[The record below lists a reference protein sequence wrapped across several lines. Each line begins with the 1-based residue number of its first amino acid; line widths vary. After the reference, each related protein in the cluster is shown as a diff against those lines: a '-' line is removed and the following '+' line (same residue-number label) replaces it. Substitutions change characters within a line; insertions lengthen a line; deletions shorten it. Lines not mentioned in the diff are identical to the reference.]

1 MKLYLYAG
9 LLRPLQN
16 MNYQLPC
23 IVKDSLTRSS
33 GIKGNRL
40 IPGSCRYYVTSSALI
55 IQNDPLEDKGN
66 MRTNHG
72 SDQSEKHI
80 RKISSHADGQS
91 RDPSDREKDSDQ
103 ENVKEID
110 DNHLNIDNIQPQS
123 SPAEN
128 DDEDIG
134 DERDLLTT
142 IFEDQEPYMD
152 TYYVHCEL
160 VRSGFTPEQSNELIN
175 YLIKQLNTK
184 LSKLN
189 TKYSQKY
196 ELENESYLFIS
207 AQQELRVDITRS
219 MESHMNELL
228 NLIHVLERDFSIIA
242 DELNNDFIQMKN
254 NTQVVMNDQKSDN
267 TLHTKSITLR
277 IQETNHKITTELHS
291 AMKSEVESLRWHIS
305 RWGLIG
311 ILIAVFSG
319 CTMFYVHKMK
329 SIKIQTRE
337 EMVPLVIY
345 EPSELDDDDYHTD
358 LDENDIH

>member
-1 MKLYLYAG
+1 MKLCLYVS
-9 LLRPLQN
+9 LVRPLQN
-16 MNYQLPC
+16 INYQLPC
-23 IVKDSLTRSS
+23 TFKDSLTLRN
-33 GIKGNRL
+33 GIRGNRL
-40 IPGSCRYYVTSSALI
+40 IRGRYQYYLTSSALI
-55 IQNDPLEDKGN
+55 SQNEPLENSMSTK
-66 MRTNHG
+66 HG
-72 SDQSEKHI
+72 MDQRDGHTRE
-80 RKISSHADGQS
+80 ISSQAEGQS
-91 RDPSDREKDSDQ
+91 HYPSENETDNHN

-110 DNHLNIDNIQPQS
+110 NKNLKIDDTQPES
-123 SPAEN
+123 SSAEN
-128 DDEDIG
+128 DEDVEDEN
-134 DERDLLTT
+134 DLLTT

-152 TYYVHCEL
+152 TYAVHCEL

-196 ELENESYLFIS
+196 ELENECYLFIS

-228 NLIHVLERDFSIIA
+228 NLIHVLERDFNIIA